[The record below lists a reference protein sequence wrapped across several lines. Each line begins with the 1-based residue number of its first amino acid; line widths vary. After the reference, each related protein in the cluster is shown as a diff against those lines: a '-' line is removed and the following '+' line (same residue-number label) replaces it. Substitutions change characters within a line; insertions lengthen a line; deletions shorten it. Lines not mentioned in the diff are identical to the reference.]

1 MGGDAAGSYRSRAL
15 EAAIEAQLLKKV
27 LVERELRGGC
37 RGSDR
42 SRALDGAIEVERL
55 QKVLLAR

>member
-27 LVERELRGGC
+27 LVERELRGDAGE
-37 RGSDR
+37 
-42 SRALDGAIEVERL
+42 AIEVEHL
-55 QKVLLAR
+55 TEL